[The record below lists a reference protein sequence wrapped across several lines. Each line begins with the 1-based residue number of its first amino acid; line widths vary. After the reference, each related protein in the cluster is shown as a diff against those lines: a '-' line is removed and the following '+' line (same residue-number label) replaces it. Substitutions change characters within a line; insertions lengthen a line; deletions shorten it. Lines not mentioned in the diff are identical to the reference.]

1 MKKNCRWSLVL
12 LLSALVLLVG
22 CKDKDSEPQ
31 VGDLTLSKTTVSIAV
46 GQKITLTRAGEGGA
60 VEVTL
65 PAGEDF
71 TLSVDNEQ
79 IAQISGKTITGVA
92 AGKASVTVTAGAQ
105 HATLTVEVQAPNKD
119 QKISLSPT
127 WMNIPVDRTIVF
139 GAQQGA
145 GVDVVVTT
153 EPAADFTIS
162 TSEPDKV
169 KVDGHKVTGLAT
181 GKYMLE
187 VSAGG
192 AKAIFELTVESKDLA
207 GTFLKSSGKN
217 TIFVPDNLDK
227 VWERQE
233 ALKQLMET
241 NTNFLFDHLDEEH
254 KAIWFIDKNAKAG
267 RFAMAYTHIAYVLK
281 PEGGEMPYLEGM
293 YLNQL
298 DGMFE
303 LIWVSV
309 LADLGLDIDPNL
321 PPELEVD
328 QDGNHYFEDVHPTL
342 PYIVRLYYKTRTN
355 DSGDLVEDIYPRMTP
370 TVSM

>member
-192 AKAIFELTVESKDLA
+192 AKATFELTVESKDLA

-217 TIFVPDNLDK
+217 TI
-227 VWERQE
+227 
-233 ALKQLMET
+233 
-241 NTNFLFDHLDEEH
+241 FLFDHLDEEH

-355 DSGDLVEDIYPRMTP
+355 DSGDLVEDIYARMTP